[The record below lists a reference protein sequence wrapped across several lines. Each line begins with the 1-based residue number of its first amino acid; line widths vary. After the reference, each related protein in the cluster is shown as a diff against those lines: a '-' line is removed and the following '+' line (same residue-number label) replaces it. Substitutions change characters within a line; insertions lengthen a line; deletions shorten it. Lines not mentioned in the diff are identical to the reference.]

1 VNGKDRKLDPGSQG
15 PRRIPILPLLLVALV
30 IWFMI
35 STLTTP
41 AGPQISYTQ
50 FRNQL
55 DRGNVAHI
63 TVEGERIQG
72 EFKEPIPLPDA
83 VENATFTSFTTYL
96 PSFGDD
102 QLFPLLREEGVE
114 VRTEPESDFNWV
126 MVLFLASPLLLLF
139 GFVYLQYKRMGGGG
153 GGGLFNVGKSKAK
166 MYHKQD
172 VKTTFD
178 NVAGAEGAKQELQ
191 EIITFLKDPSR
202 IRRLGA
208 GVPRGVLLVGPPG
221 TGKTLLARAVAGEAG
236 VPFFSITGSDF
247 MEMFVGVGASRV
259 RSLFEDA
266 KKNAPC
272 IIFID
277 ELDSIGRRRGA
288 GLGGGHDEREQTL
301 NQLLSELDGFE
312 HTENVIVMTA
322 TNRPDIL
329 DPALLRPG
337 RFDRRVTV
345 DLPSTKARVEILR
358 LHARNKPLA
367 DDVDLEKVAR
377 GTPGFSG
384 ADLENL
390 LNEAALL
397 TVRDDRS
404 TITQADVEAARD
416 KILMGL
422 VRQGL
427 ALTDAE
433 CRMIAYHE
441 GGHAIVAALLPNADP
456 VHKVSIIPRSRS
468 MGVTQQLPERE
479 KYIYD
484 KEYML
489 DRLAVMMGGRASEE
503 LVFGTATSGASND
516 LIQATKLARKMVLEW
531 GMSERFTHMAL
542 GGEEREVFL
551 GEDLAKTREYSEQ
564 TAREIDE
571 EVQTILRKAYSLA
584 RKTLE
589 GKRGEL
595 DRLVEM
601 LLEHEEIEGQQVL
614 QLTGKA

>member
-55 DRGNVAHI
+55 DRGNVAQI